1 MAAARALA
9 ARRLLRVPGP
19 TIARAVPAGAFS
31 FPRTAAPAV
40 LCRHFSGHPD
50 FAPQSNIAGAEDNK
64 VQDMLKQL
72 VSENKVVLFM
82 KGNPDMPQC
91 GFSRAVA
98 QALADEGFSDYAYVD
113 VLKYPEVREG
123 VKKFSDWPTIP
134 QLYVD
139 AEFIG
144 GCDIV
149 MQMHKEGELSK
160 ILPKAKESS

>member
-1 MAAARALA
+1 MAAVM
-9 ARRLLRVPGP
+9 ARRLCRVRLASVSQLSSGAAWRQAVATAFIP
-19 TIARAVPAGAFS
+19 AR
-31 FPRTAAPAV
+31 RT
-40 LCRHFSGHPD
+40 FSGHPD
-50 FAPQSNIAGAEDNK
+50 FEPQSNVSGADNNK
-64 VQDMLKQL
+64 VNDMLKQL

-98 QALADEGFSDYAYVD
+98 QALEEVGFSDYAYVD

-134 QLYVD
+134 QLYVN

-149 MQMHKEGELSK
+149 MQMHKDGELK
-160 ILPKAKESS
+160 EILPKGSE

>member
-1 MAAARALA
+1 MAVARLVG
-9 ARRLLRVPGP
+9 ARHLLRSSGAAV
-19 TIARAVPAGAFS
+19 ARVGALSGRVTFARSPALVARG
-31 FPRTAAPAV
+31 
-40 LCRHFSGHPD
+40 FSGHPD
-50 FAPQSNIAGAEDNK
+50 FAPQSNVTGAEDNK

-91 GFSRAVA
+91 GFSKAVA
-98 QALADEGFSDYAYVD
+98 QALAEEGFSDYAYVD

-149 MQMHKEGELSK
+149 MQMHKEGELAK
-160 ILPKAKESS
+160 ILPKGSQEAS